1 MLRIWRSVAIVAE
14 CGKCGEVWRSVVE
27 CGESGECGE
36 CDGVWRS
43 IATAVNVSV

>member
-1 MLRIWRSVAIVAE
+1 MAE
-14 CGKCGEVWRSVVE
+14 CGKCGGVWRSVVE
-27 CGESGECGE
+27 CGESGECGECGE